1 MLIGVGGISSGRDV
15 FEKISLGCSLDQ
27 LYTSL
32 VFRGPGFII
41 KILEELSEILKK
53 KGIANIKDLIGT
65 NEKI

>member
-1 MLIGVGGISSGRDV
+1 V
-15 FEKISLGCSLDQ
+15 FEKISLGCSLVQ